1 MLVRIDVHS
10 PEPLYAQLARELARE
25 IHAGAVRPGESLPA
39 AKALEADLG
48 INAHTVLRA
57 YDELRERGLVEMRR
71 GRGSVV
77 RGPRA
82 TPAPVRRAVREL
94 LAAAEASGLT
104 REDVVALVR
113 RA

>member
-1 MLVRIDVHS
+1 MDS
-10 PEPLYAQLARELARE
+10 PEPLYAQLARALAGQ
-25 IHAGAVRPGESLPA
+25 IDSGAVAAGESLPA
-39 AKALEADLG
+39 AKALAADLG
-48 INAHTVLRA
+48 INVHTVLRA

-77 RGPRA
+77 RGRRA
-82 TPAPVRRAVREL
+82 TPAPVRQALREL

-113 RA
+113 RT